1 LRQKRPL
8 AKLPP
13 RVHPLPQIRIRGHVQ
28 VRLQSERDQSSTIM
42 KVVFSPSGDL
52 LAASDSDGG
61 VAVWD
66 LRYLD
71 GEPLIFSNKRVWPPG
86 P

>member
-1 LRQKRPL
+1 
-8 AKLPP
+8 
-13 RVHPLPQIRIRGHVQ
+13 
-28 VRLQSERDQSSTIM
+28 M

-71 GEPLIFSNKRVWPPG
+71 DEPLIFSNKQVWASRA
-86 P
+86 

>member
-1 LRQKRPL
+1 
-8 AKLPP
+8 
-13 RVHPLPQIRIRGHVQ
+13 
-28 VRLQSERDQSSTIM
+28 M

-71 GEPLIFSNKRVWPPG
+71 GEPLIFSNKRVFVGWLDAQEGSNPDILASPSPTQTNG
-86 P
+86 AQKKGS